1 MVILSL
7 KFGVEHEMS
16 NHADTENQRKPT
28 QNGEVK
34 LSRTFFSGNY

>member
-7 KFGVEHEMS
+7 KFGVEYEMS

-34 LSRTFFSGNY
+34 LKKKI

>member
-7 KFGVEHEMS
+7 KFGVDYEMS

-34 LSRTFFSGNY
+34 